1 MEDRYE
7 IRGKIGQGGLGA
19 VYRGYDTRM
28 HREVAI
34 KRISAAG
41 GDAELQEESTRQLI
55 KEAGALASLQHPHIV
70 TIYDVGSDED
80 GPYVVMELIS
90 GKTLDELIERA
101 PLTWP
106 DFRELAMQTQEAL
119 IAAQEL
125 NLIHSDLKPSN
136 LMLTWLPSG
145 KFQVK
150 IVDFGLATLTQS
162 QTPQDLETLDAVFG
176 SVFFMPPEQFERAPL
191 DARSDMYSIGC
202 VYYQALTGFYPFDGA
217 TGNEV
222 MGAHLHHTV
231 KPISEVRSEIPLW
244 ACDWIMWHLNRYP
257 QDRPGSSRDALS
269 VFLKNDRIASP
280 KMSLGIPKPV
290 QGPPRSRLVIPGA
303 GPPMRAKPGVP
314 GSAAQSLAKAK
325 MVQTSTVSTLASA
338 GATITQ
344 TAPQPLAPPEGFKP
358 SVHTSPMEPP
368 SAATQPTQ
376 AATEPGH
383 RSAATQTGQRAHPAA
398 PHEKPAFQLH
408 PAAKI
413 AVMASAAVL
422 LVIAG
427 VLILKWS
434 RIKHDQQLLAD
445 LVALAERPD
454 TRAVPVNATTLGML
468 LEAILKESTDAGL
481 QSIGKSLILAEA
493 SDGTDVDAQIAE
505 FATKRADVPASAADE
520 LIGTVLQTRNRPV
533 ILPTMLAFATS
544 SKDPVL
550 VVSALQAL
558 RQMAGDGQFGDFL
571 KLIETTDNK
580 NIRDAAELNLEAIL
594 RKTRNGPALA
604 QQLTNAR
611 ESNIKPEIQK
621 ALQRLQHVSETAKPP
636 GK

>member
-1 MEDRYE
+1 MALSGRRD
-7 IRGKIGQGGLGA
+7 GLLLRCRLSKTCPLVMQSDSEHEWWA
-19 VYRGYDTRM
+19 SRASLLVTDL
-28 HREVAI
+28 
-34 KRISAAG
+34 AG
-41 GDAELQEESTRQLI
+41 NHLDLPADVRAYMIAGSPHNANPG
-55 KEAGALASLQHPHIV
+55 EAMRRDPMMALAVNPMH
-70 TIYDVGSDED
+70 
-80 GPYVVMELIS
+80 
-90 GKTLDELIERA
+90 
-101 PLTWP
+101 
-106 DFRELAMQTQEAL
+106 
-119 IAAQEL
+119 
-125 NLIHSDLKPSN
+125 
-136 LMLTWLPSG
+136 
-145 KFQVK
+145 
-150 IVDFGLATLTQS
+150 
-162 QTPQDLETLDAVFG
+162 
-176 SVFFMPPEQFERAPL
+176 
-191 DARSDMYSIGC
+191 
-202 VYYQALTGFYPFDGA
+202 
-217 TGNEV
+217 
-222 MGAHLHHTV
+222 
-231 KPISEVRSEIPLW
+231 
-244 ACDWIMWHLNRYP
+244 
-257 QDRPGSSRDALS
+257 
-269 VFLKNDRIASP
+269 
-280 KMSLGIPKPV
+280 
-290 QGPPRSRLVIPGA
+290 A
-303 GPPMRAKPGVP
+303 GPPMRAKPGGP